1 MVCGVF
7 VFRKFAKFI
16 LVLIPLFGIM
26 YIVLFI
32 AFPAHHVE
40 SGEFNVVYLYIE
52 MGYNSFQVTVDLQSC
67 SDVTFVFLLLLFT
80 VVLSQW
86 DFSHEKLGFCFSRG
100 KPASS
105 ESRYP
110 TQDAC
115 WMF

>member
-67 SDVTFVFLLLLFT
+67 SDVTFFFYFYFLQLYCPNGIFPM
-80 VVLSQW
+80 
-86 DFSHEKLGFCFSRG
+86 RN
-100 KPASS
+100 
-105 ESRYP
+105 
-110 TQDAC
+110 
-115 WMF
+115 